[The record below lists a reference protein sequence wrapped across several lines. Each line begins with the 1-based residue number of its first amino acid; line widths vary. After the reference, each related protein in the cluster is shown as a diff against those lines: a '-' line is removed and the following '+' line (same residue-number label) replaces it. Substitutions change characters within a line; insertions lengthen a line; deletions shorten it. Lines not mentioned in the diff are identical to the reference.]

1 MKKAFV
7 VFLLFTLSLCVP
19 TQGIKA
25 QYKLDFKINNLPD
38 TIKTVYLLK
47 YFGDKL
53 QYADTT
59 EIKSGKATF
68 LKKNYPGGMYAFYTG
83 ASYFEFVISDQDKNI
98 SIETTNNNFIKD
110 MKIIKSDENK
120 IFYEYINFIGSKRPI
135 SEQLVKEREALDQKI
150 ITEIEDDITEIEDD
164 EWYTVYES
172 KDGSLKLQVKFEIS
186 QNLCGQNSPTKFL
199 YRYKGNLENV
209 ENYGNWELDYL
220 DCNDVKYTM
229 TGYAPL
235 SSNCKNMSG
244 IEEMEEFNMDER
256 EESLTAKKLIE
267 IRPNVGNANEYFSLP
282 IKESLDPKKYS
293 VKVKAINDQ
302 LIALDKEVKQF
313 QKDIVKKHKGKL
325 ISKILNMSV
334 EIEIPTETP
343 DSLKGLYLRDHFWDN
358 IDLTDERLART
369 PIFSSKVEYYFKN
382 LVYQIPDSIVKQASF
397 IIDQVKDST
406 DMMKFLLNY
415 VHVNYETSNIM
426 GMDGVYVGMSL
437 KYYCPPNKNK
447 AWWYPEQNLADRCE
461 KAMTWEPLLLGKVAP
476 NLRLADTTE
485 KKWINVHEL
494 PNKHKVLIF
503 WDPDCGHCKKEIPKL
518 LKVYHELLDKKQ
530 DVAFIGIGTEL
541 DNEKWRK
548 MIKEKNIDFINLSDF
563 PDANKNAAQYVYEM
577 RVTDY
582 PSLNF
587 RKTYDLFSTPQ
598 IYLLDENNKIV
609 AKRLDANNL
618 ARILERR
625 LDITLDYK
633 EEPKDDKK
641 KDTDK

>member
-7 VFLLFTLSLCVP
+7 VFLLFATGLCVP

-47 YFGDKL
+47 YLGEKL
-53 QYADTT
+53 YYADTT
-59 EIKSGKATF
+59 EIKDGKAVF
-68 LKKNYPGGMYAFYTG
+68 SQKNYDGGMYAFYTG
-83 ASYFEFVISDQDKNI
+83 ASYFEFVMSDQDKNI

-120 IFYEYINFIGSKRPI
+120 IFYDYINFIGSKRPI
-135 SEQLVKEREALDQKI
+135 SEQLVKSRE
-150 ITEIEDDITEIEDD
+150 
-164 EWYTVYES
+164 
-172 KDGSLKLQVKFEIS
+172 G
-186 QNLCGQNSPTKFL
+186 
-199 YRYKGNLENV
+199 
-209 ENYGNWELDYL
+209 
-220 DCNDVKYTM
+220 
-229 TGYAPL
+229 
-235 SSNCKNMSG
+235 
-244 IEEMEEFNMDER
+244 
-256 EESLTAKKLIE
+256 
-267 IRPNVGNANEYFSLP
+267 
-282 IKESLDPKKYS
+282 LDPKTKDS
-293 VKVKAINDQ
+293 IKINEINAQ
-302 LIALDKEVKQF
+302 LKALDTEVKTY
-313 QKDIVKKHKGKL
+313 QKNLVAKHKGKL

-334 EIEIPTETP
+334 EIEIPSETP
-343 DSLKGLYLRDHFWDN
+343 DSLKGIYLRDHFWDN

-369 PIFSSKVEYYFKN
+369 PIFSSKVDYYFKN

-437 KYYCPPNKNK
+437 KYYCPPNENK
-447 AWWYPEQNLADRCE
+447 AWWYPEQNLTDRCE
-461 KAMTWEPLLLGKVAP
+461 KAMTWEPLLLGKVSP
-476 NLRLADTTE
+476 NIRLADTTE
-485 KKWINVHEL
+485 KKWVNVHAL

-503 WDPDCGHCKKEIPKL
+503 WDPECGHCKKEIPKL

-541 DNEKWRK
+541 DNEKWKK

-577 RVTDY
+577 KVTDY

-598 IYLLDENNKIV
+598 IYLLDEDNKIV

-641 KDTDK
+641 KDADK